1 MLSKIP
7 HIVFVVVSCAIVS
20 ACKERKP
27 SLNQGALISYYEN
40 PANGFVVEIES
51 GKLVYKFQSKLP
63 EYVASQEALT
73 SGSIG
78 PNEIRDR
85 IRQLDSSIWFNLKI
99 QTKASN
105 INPLKLD
112 IDSYTAYQARLN
124 YFLYE
129 AEKNFRIDYKGITI
143 APIAYYFEN
152 SYGAMPYETLI
163 VGFKLSDN
171 FYNSDIVLKYNDEVF
186 NTGQLKIEINKE
198 KLINKPT
205 LTF

>member
-1 MLSKIP
+1 MLSKFR
-7 HIVFVVVSCAIVS
+7 HIVFFVLSFAIIGG
-20 ACKERKP
+20 CKDRKP
-27 SLNQGALISYYEN
+27 SLDQGALISYYEN
-40 PANGFVVEIES
+40 PDNGFVFEIES

-63 EYVASQEALT
+63 EYIASKEALT
-73 SGSIG
+73 GGGFSPDKI
-78 PNEIRDR
+78 NER

-99 QTKASN
+99 QTKVSN

-129 AEKNFRIDYKGITI
+129 AEKNFKLEYKGVSLE
-143 APIAYYFEN
+143 PLAYYFEN

-163 VGFKLSDN
+163 VGFRLSDN
-171 FYNSDIVLKYNDEVF
+171 LYNSDIVLNYNDDVF
-186 NTGQLKIEINKE
+186 NTGQLKVEIGKE